1 MKKRTGILRGI
12 AVPEGTILHFGR
24 TDSLIM
30 SRGIDGVG
38 SRVEWVP
45 TTHELRRDAR
55 SHAPN
60 SVAEHMQLPVQPTV
74 YGPARLIGYSP
85 TFGTGNRPV
94 VKRGAVRK
102 EIRKIL
108 RPLGM
113 QPGKG
118 GV

>member
-1 MKKRTGILRGI
+1 MKKRSGVLRGI
-12 AVPEGTILHFGR
+12 TVPVGTVLHFGR
-24 TDSLIM
+24 VDSLVT
-30 SRGIDGVG
+30 GAHDWDEPTP
-38 SRVEWVP
+38 VEWVP

-113 QPGKG
+113 RPGKG
-118 GV
+118 GL